1 MSPLPICS
9 GKHPWQNKD
18 LIKCHCKNLHDLA
31 AQGKHPFQDKD
42 LIKHHCKNVHV
53 LVVQGKISFQDKDY
67 RESIEENRKKQH
79 AEKGE
84 RLAKGIRNFQTDN
97 PLKKK

>member
-1 MSPLPICS
+1 M
-9 GKHPWQNKD
+9 
-18 LIKCHCKNLHDLA
+18 
-31 AQGKHPFQDKD
+31 
-42 LIKHHCKNVHV
+42 
-53 LVVQGKISFQDKDY
+53 VQGKISFQDKDY